1 MTYGSCRSSARFRKA
16 QEKQTLL
23 FSDGLHICSSWHCT
37 QWSGHRMPL
46 RWEMGSGGGREESQ
60 RCLQTHAAAELW
72 EAAMTLTEKRA

>member
-1 MTYGSCRSSARFRKA
+1 
-16 QEKQTLL
+16 
-23 FSDGLHICSSWHCT
+23 
-37 QWSGHRMPL
+37 MPL